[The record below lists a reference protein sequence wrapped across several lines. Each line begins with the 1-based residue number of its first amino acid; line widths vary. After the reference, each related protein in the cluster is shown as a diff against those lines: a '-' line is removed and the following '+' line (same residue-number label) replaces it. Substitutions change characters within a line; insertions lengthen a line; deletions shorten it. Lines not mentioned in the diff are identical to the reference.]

1 MEVYRTATGRV
12 LTVVITTL
20 CTVGLVAITLQRGP
34 LDGLR
39 TAPFLAFT
47 AGLCWALFA
56 HPCVKVDL
64 SGVTLV
70 NVMRTVMVPWP
81 AIIDVETRWGLTLVT
96 AYGRRTAWAAPSPGA
111 AHVLRTSPRTEGRNL
126 PASTYHNGSVR
137 PGDLPTSP
145 SGHAALLV
153 RARWEDL
160 KRRGVLD
167 EPRLEFDRL
176 PTRWHCRSLA
186 TGGALMALCLVSL
199 LW

>member
-12 LTVVITTL
+12 LTVVITAVCAL
-20 CTVGLVAITLQRGP
+20 GAVAITVQRGVG
-34 LDGLR
+34 DGLR
-39 TAPFLAFT
+39 AAPFLALT
-47 AGLCWALFA
+47 AGICWALFA

-70 NVMRTVMVPWP
+70 NVVRTVTVPWP
-81 AIIDVETRWGLTLVT
+81 AITDVETRWGLTLVT

-111 AHVLRTSPRTEGRNL
+111 AHVLRNSPRTEGRNL
-126 PASTYHNGSVR
+126 PASTYRNGSVR

-153 RARWEDL
+153 RAQWEAL
-160 KRRGVLD
+160 QRQGALS

-176 PTRWHCRSLA
+176 PTSWHRGILTS
-186 TGGALMALCLVSL
+186 GAVLVALCASSLV
-199 LW
+199 W